1 MRYLPLTQ
9 PDRDA
14 MLGVIGV
21 ATIDDLF
28 VDVPEA
34 ARLDGPIHGL
44 PMHASE
50 MAVERHM
57 TKLARQNLT
66 AGEAPFF
73 LGCGAYKHHVPA
85 SVDHLIQRG
94 EFLTAYTPYQPEIAQ
109 GTLQML
115 FEFQTQV
122 ARLLG
127 TDVANASMYD
137 GSTACWEAIG
147 MARRITKRGKAILSS
162 GLHPHYVSVAKTM
175 AKFTGDALETSV
187 PTLGPDTDI
196 DALIAAIDSDTSC
209 VVVQYPDILGRIAD
223 LKPLADAC
231 HAQKALLIAVVT
243 EPVALGA
250 IKSPG
255 EMDADIVVGEGQSL
269 GVGLQFGGPYVGL
282 FGCKEKYVRQMPGRL
297 CGETLDADG
306 RRGFVLT
313 LSTREQHI
321 RREKATSNICTNS
334 GLCALA
340 FSIHMTL
347 LGEAGLRKLAAVNHA
362 GAVAAAE
369 RLAQVPGV
377 ELVTTSFFNEF
388 TLKLSQEARPV
399 VRTLADRG
407 ILAGVSLG
415 RLYPGEDALANGL
428 VVAVTET
435 TSAEDVET
443 LATALQEILAGASMR
458 ADGAPKRRSRAVRL
472 HRRRP
477 ATRR

>member
-1 MRYLPLTQ
+1 MRYLPLTDT
-9 PDRDA
+9 DRSE
-14 MLGVIGV
+14 MLSLIG
-21 ATIDDLF
+21 AASIDDLF
-28 VDVPEA
+28 IDVPEA

-44 PMHASE
+44 PNHASE
-50 MAVERHM
+50 LSVERHM
-57 TKLARQNLT
+57 TKLARQNMV
-66 AGEAPFF
+66 AGEVPFF
-73 LGCGAYKHHVPA
+73 VGCGAYRHHVPA

-137 GSTACWEAIG
+137 GSTACWEAVT
-147 MARRITKRGKAILSS
+147 MARRVTKRAKAIFS
-162 GLHPHYVSVAKTM
+162 GGVHPHYVSVATTM
-175 AKFTGDALETSV
+175 AKYTGDVVETRL
-187 PTLGPDTDI
+187 PTLTAEPDTAD
-196 DALIAAIDSDTSC
+196 LIAAIDGDTSC
-209 VVVQYPDILGRIAD
+209 VVVQYPDILGRIGD
-223 LKPLADAC
+223 LSELAAAC
-231 HAQKALLIAVVT
+231 QANKALLIAVVT

-255 EMDADIVVGEGQSL
+255 EMGADIVVGEGQSI

-297 CGETLDADG
+297 CGETVDAEG
-306 RRGFVLT
+306 KRGFVLT

-347 LGEAGLRKLAAVNHA
+347 LGEKGLRDLAAINHA
-362 GAVAAAE
+362 KACATAD
-369 RLAQVPGV
+369 RLAKVPGI
-377 ELVTTSFFNEF
+377 EIVTGAFFNEF
-388 TLKLSQEARPV
+388 TVNLSKEARPI
-399 VRTLADRG
+399 VRDLADQG
-407 ILAGVSLG
+407 VLAGVSLG
-415 RLYPGEDALANGL
+415 RLYPGEATLENGL

-435 TSAEDVET
+435 VTDEDIEA
-443 LATALQEILAGASMR
+443 LATALEEALA
-458 ADGAPKRRSRAVRL
+458 
-472 HRRRP
+472 
-477 ATRR
+477 